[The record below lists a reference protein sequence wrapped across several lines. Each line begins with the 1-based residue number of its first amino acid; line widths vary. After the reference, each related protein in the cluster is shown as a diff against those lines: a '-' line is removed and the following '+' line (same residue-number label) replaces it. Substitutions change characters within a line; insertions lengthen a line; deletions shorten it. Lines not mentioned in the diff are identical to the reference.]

1 MGIEN
6 DIISTLTTLITCS
19 ARKIL
24 ENRSLADEERMD
36 ALENQLK
43 EARFLAEEA
52 DKKYDEVQYDK
63 PIIELLA
70 KLSCSIAESSSFLR
84 NNISTITT
92 NNDINN
98 ITTAN
103 AINNVTNT
111 IDNVNVVIGT
121 DTDADTKT
129 DVNTN
134 TVDHSANAANVDKD
148 INTTAPT
155 PTQVT

>member
-1 MGIEN
+1 
-6 DIISTLTTLITCS
+6 
-19 ARKIL
+19 
-24 ENRSLADEERMD
+24 
-36 ALENQLK
+36 LENQLK

-84 NNISTITT
+84 NTIPTLTT
-92 NNDINN
+92 NNDINS

-111 IDNVNVVIGT
+111 SDNVNVVIGT
-121 DTDADTKT
+121 DTDTDADAKT
-129 DVNTN
+129 DVKTN
-134 TVDHSANAANVDKD
+134 AVEDSTDAANVDTN
-148 INTTAPT
+148 INTVAPT
-155 PTQVT
+155 PSQVT